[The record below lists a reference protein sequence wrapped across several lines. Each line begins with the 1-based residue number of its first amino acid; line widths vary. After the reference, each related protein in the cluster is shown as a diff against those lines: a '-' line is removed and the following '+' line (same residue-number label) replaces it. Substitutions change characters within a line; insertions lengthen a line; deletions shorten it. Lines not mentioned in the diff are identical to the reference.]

1 MYFFK
6 RIIIITLTVTCL
18 LCGCTSIP
26 ANANTEFQNFT
37 LSLFQ
42 SEVSSNTINLHYS
55 LQNPEKYGIT
65 SAPVTLG
72 SFDHSDIA
80 VSAYLENLRS
90 ALESFSYENL
100 SYENQLT
107 YDVISYYIDSASLTN
122 QYYLYQEPLSP
133 LTGIHAQLPVLLA
146 EYPFYSEDDVK
157 TYLELLKT
165 IPVYFESLVNFEKTK
180 SSEGLFMNDEIA
192 DEVIAQCNAFVS
204 MGEEN
209 YLISTFEERISK
221 LNLSDHVS
229 KNRDIVMSIVLPAY
243 EYLAKELALL
253 KGTGCNEKGLCFFEN
268 GSEFYGHLAAT
279 STGSSRSI
287 KELQTLTKKQIQ
299 QDLLDIQTTLD
310 ENPSILSETVSYTCS
325 PEEALN
331 TLQHKISDS
340 FPASSNVNVEIKH
353 VPDGLAE
360 YLSPAFY
367 LIPAI
372 DNYSDNVIYI
382 NDAYDMDELSLFTT
396 LAHEGYPGHL
406 YQTTYYASTNPDPIR
421 TYLNFPGYVEGWAT
435 YAEMCSYYIS
445 PLEKPLSTL
454 MQKNSSVILGLYAY
468 ADMGIH
474 YDGWNLE
481 DTVDF
486 FCSYGIEEEETIAEI
501 YKMILGNPANYL
513 SYYIGYVEILELKKE
528 FTGSQLEFHKRL
540 LDIGPAPFEIIQ
552 KHF

>member
-180 SSEGLFMNDEIA
+180 SSEGLFMNDKIA

-445 PLEKPLSTL
+445 PLEKPLATL

>member
-180 SSEGLFMNDEIA
+180 SSEGLFMNDKIA

-253 KGTGCNEKGLCFFEN
+253 KVTGCNEKGLCFFEN
-268 GSEFYGHLAAT
+268 GSEFYEHLAAT

-445 PLEKPLSTL
+445 PLEKPLATL

>member
-180 SSEGLFMNDEIA
+180 SSEGLFMNDKIA

>member
-192 DEVIAQCNAFVS
+192 DEVIAQCTAFVS

-253 KGTGCNEKGLCFFEN
+253 KETGCNEKGLCFFEN
-268 GSEFYGHLAAT
+268 GSEFYEHLAAT

>member
-107 YDVISYYIDSASLTN
+107 YDILSYYIDSAFLDN

-268 GSEFYGHLAAT
+268 GSEFYEHLAAT

-331 TLQHKISDS
+331 TLKHKISDS

>member
-107 YDVISYYIDSASLTN
+107 YDILSYYIDSAFLDN

-146 EYPFYSEDDVK
+146 EYPFYSEDDAK

-268 GSEFYGHLAAT
+268 GSEFYEHLAAT

-340 FPASSNVNVEIKH
+340 FPASSNVNIEIKH

-421 TYLNFPGYVEGWAT
+421 IYLNFPGYVEGWAT

>member
-253 KGTGCNEKGLCFFEN
+253 KETGCNEKGLCFFEN
-268 GSEFYGHLAAT
+268 GSEFYEHLAAT

>member
-209 YLISTFEERISK
+209 YLISTFKERVRK
-221 LNLSDHVS
+221 LNLSDHIS

-513 SYYIGYVEILELKKE
+513 SYYIGYVEILELKKD

>member
-157 TYLELLKT
+157 TYLDLLKT

>member
-209 YLISTFEERISK
+209 YLISTFEERVRK
-221 LNLSDHVS
+221 LNLSDHIS

-268 GSEFYGHLAAT
+268 GSEFYEHLAAT

-445 PLEKPLSTL
+445 PLEKPLATL

>member
-107 YDVISYYIDSASLTN
+107 YDILSYYIDSAFLDN

-229 KNRDIVMSIVLPAY
+229 KNRDIVMSIALPAY

-268 GSEFYGHLAAT
+268 GSEFYEHLAAT

>member
-107 YDVISYYIDSASLTN
+107 YDILSYYIDSAFLDN

-268 GSEFYGHLAAT
+268 GSEFYEHLAAT

-445 PLEKPLSTL
+445 PLEKPLATL

>member
-107 YDVISYYIDSASLTN
+107 YDILSYYIDSAFLDN

-146 EYPFYSEDDVK
+146 EYPFYSEDDAK

-268 GSEFYGHLAAT
+268 GSEFYEHLAAT

-445 PLEKPLSTL
+445 PLEKPLATL

>member
-180 SSEGLFMNDEIA
+180 SSEGLFMNDKIA

-268 GSEFYGHLAAT
+268 GSEFYEHLAAT

-445 PLEKPLSTL
+445 PLEKPLATL

>member
-6 RIIIITLTVTCL
+6 RIFLSILTVTCL
-18 LCGCTSIP
+18 LSGCNSIP
-26 ANANTEFQNFT
+26 ANANTEFRNFT

-42 SEVSSNTINLHYS
+42 SEVSSSTINLHYS

-65 SAPVTLG
+65 STPVTLG

-80 VSAYLENLRS
+80 ASAYLENLRS

-100 SYENQLT
+100 SHENQLT
-107 YDVISYYIDSASLTN
+107 YDVLSYYIDSAFLDN

-133 LTGIHAQLPVLLA
+133 LTGIHAQLPILLA

-180 SSEGLFMNDEIA
+180 SSEGLFMSNEIA
-192 DEVIAQCNAFVS
+192 DEVIAQCNAFVD

-268 GSEFYGHLAAT
+268 GSEFYEHLAAT

-287 KELQTLTKKQIQ
+287 KELQNLTKNQMQ
-299 QDLLDIQTTLD
+299 EDLLAIQTVLD
-310 ENPSILSETVSYTCS
+310 ENPTLASETTSSLQT
-325 PEEALN
+325 PEEMIDI
-331 TLQHKISDS
+331 LQHKITDA
-340 FPASSNVNVEIKH
+340 FPLSANVSLEIKH
-353 VPDGLAE
+353 VPEALSE

-372 DNYSDNVIYI
+372 DNYSNNVIYI

-406 YQTTYYASTNPDPIR
+406 YQTTYFASTNPDPIR

-445 PLEKPLSTL
+445 PLEKPLATL

-474 YDGWNLE
+474 YDGWSLE
-481 DTVDF
+481 DTIDF
-486 FCSYGIEEEETIAEI
+486 FCSYGIDEEETIAEI

-528 FTGSQLEFHKRL
+528 FTGSQMEFHKKL
-540 LDIGPAPFEIIQ
+540 LEIGPAPFEIIQ

>member
-107 YDVISYYIDSASLTN
+107 YDILSYYIDSAFLDN

-268 GSEFYGHLAAT
+268 GSEFYEHLAAT

-331 TLQHKISDS
+331 TLKHKISDS

-445 PLEKPLSTL
+445 PLEKPLATL